1 MGLLAGPGRL
11 VRPRARGGRRPRR
24 EHLEGPPPSP
34 RGEQGSVYPAAW
46 GPPASMAWPTTAAW
60 HPVLPPGEPGDA
72 AAGAEPGGEGVTEG
86 HKGRSAAACEPGPSA
101 GFRVET
107 VHMLTP
113 RGSGSPVAWGPGSTA
128 RGACSP
134 PDAPRTRRDIPFTS
148 R

>member
-1 MGLLAGPGRL
+1 MNTWRGP
-11 VRPRARGGRRPRR
+11 RRPRVASR
-24 EHLEGPPPSP
+24 AACTRRRGGPPPPWPGP
-34 RGEQGSVYPAAW
+34 RLRRGTPS
-46 GPPASMAWPTTAAW
+46 
-60 HPVLPPGEPGDA
+60 VLPPGEPGDA
-72 AAGAEPGGEGVTEG
+72 AAGAEPAGEGVTEG